1 VLKDSKQQYKLKSL
15 WLFHIAV
22 VFVAFLIL
30 IYSSKNLQPI
40 NAAANNRI
48 NFQGKIVNVTDGTN
62 LITGTPSCVVNG
74 AGNDTCDFRV
84 RIWSDVSSTDTTSGT
99 GKLLFT
105 QTFADVEIG
114 SYNGVFNLQINS
126 CGSSQSGNSE
136 WGTTTGTCTATDD
149 DDVDS
154 DIGVDF
160 SRGSLYLEIGFAP
173 AGSGSYTELFSRKLL
188 NSSPYAFY
196 ADSAGTI
203 DGISSSGF
211 VKLSPSSIQATG
223 NVTTPLIHLNEDGS
237 SSPNLL
243 QIQVAGTDRIILN
256 NAGQIQLSTTGN
268 TGGLV
273 IGGDANLYRSGTN
286 QLTTDDGLVVMDD
299 LYVGAT
305 AETISNVGFVL
316 NGDDVFIND
325 SLGVENLI
333 YTDGNVFIESGG
345 IIDFSSG
352 LDITNGNI
360 SHTSAITFRA
370 VNAISP
376 QPTNDATD
384 YIEFTTPSNTST
396 IFWQGV
402 GLLTNDPGLRANPA
416 TGELEYRDENES
428 SWTSIDSLAAGSGLF
443 TDGGT
448 VTYLTD
454 AAEDFAIGASSLT
467 APFSVD
473 VSANLIRV
481 GDGANDAN
489 DPTIQ
494 FFASDATDSGS
505 LSYLDSDA
513 FFFSGGGVYLG
524 SSTNSISNGG
534 FAVGTDGLFINGELG
549 VEGQVYTDGTFN
561 FGNGLVIGTSSV
573 TQSTNGAGD
582 FTISTTGGSSGV
594 LTLDSQSDLRLQAD
608 NDTDDYL
615 YLDTTT
621 DINSLFWEGVL
632 AYTNDP
638 GLRTNAS
645 TGELEYRDEDSATWV
660 AFDALTGLFTD
671 GGAVTYLTDTADNFA
686 IGATST
692 TAPFS
697 VTVATNVIRIGD
709 GANDANDPT
718 INFFASDATD
728 SGSLSYLDAD
738 GFFFSGGGVYIGANA
753 ETLSGAFAIDTND
766 LFVSDSLGVE
776 GSIYTDN
783 SVLFS
788 TVNRLSIG
796 DSSINAGTS
805 GGSLT
810 ISTTTAAGVLTLRSQ
825 DNLNLLADNETD
837 DYLYLD
843 TTTNVNSLFWE
854 GVLTYTNDP
863 GVRVGSGGELE
874 YRDEDE
880 SAWTSIDSFVAI
892 SNAVK
897 LVPGSVQAVAAA
909 ANPLIYINETDG
921 SNSPNLIQIQVGGAE
936 RFTLNNAGQI
946 QLPVTGNTAGTLL
959 GGDAQIYRGAANEV
973 TITNDNFKVDK
984 ATNLLTQGWYNANW
998 TFRRPITI
1006 KETMVPESTPLTNFP
1021 VLIEFTD
1028 SHVQAN
1034 AQADGDD
1041 ILFTNE
1047 LGVKLDHEIESYNS
1061 ANGRLYAWVEIPV
1074 LAATNDTKI
1083 YIYYG
1088 YSGASNQQSVA
1099 GTWASSYTSVWHLEE
1114 TATDEGTTATHT
1126 DSGANA
1132 ANGTQAGNADIAS
1145 KIFKGQ
1151 DFDGTDDYI
1160 NMGDVTNLD
1169 LTDTDDAFITGWFY
1183 RETSSSSDTVMAK
1196 SIGTG
1201 AANTGWIIFID
1212 ANPDR
1217 LRFYIQDG
1225 IDQYQIVTS
1234 STHQFTSVGWNYF
1247 AIVWDQDDA
1256 ANSEVYINGVD
1267 SNSNDIGTIAN
1278 IGDVSNTQP
1287 FRIGTESDTGAPFD
1301 GNVDELRFT
1310 KTIPTNF
1317 TTWITAEYN
1326 TTNSPST
1333 YTILGSMEPQ
1343 TNWFNSSWRARKS
1356 ISINNSLI
1364 SGTTDLTNF
1373 PIVLDITD
1381 TNLQAGAKPDASD
1394 IVFTSDNGTT
1404 QLDHDIDFYDSTI
1417 GRLVVWVELPTFYA
1431 STPTHIYMYYSN
1443 PSAANQEDLAGI
1455 WDTSTYAGVWHLNED
1470 PALASP
1476 QLKDSTT
1483 NLNHG
1488 TSEGAMTNGDLIA
1501 GKLGNA
1507 INFDGSNDDI
1517 NMGDPANGTLDID
1530 TSDFTLSLWVRG
1542 TSAESDTFIAKGA
1555 SGIDGYKMNMNSSLS
1570 FRGGFRLDGPVDA
1583 VESTPGSYTA
1593 PLNSGNWRH
1602 LVTKFDRDGNFTIL
1616 IDGVERSTAS
1626 IAIVDGESV
1635 VNTANFYLG
1644 RSDEGGT
1651 TFYVGDMDEVRLTKS
1666 VPSNDWFITE
1676 YNNQNSPTTN
1686 FTVSDAE
1693 NFAGTGATLFV
1704 NATSSRVGIN
1714 TSNPQNTLHV
1724 NGTLKVNSYASA
1736 SGTDLCINRNV
1747 LSSCSSSFRY
1757 KENIENLTLGLD
1769 TVLNLRPV
1777 TFKWRG
1783 RDENDLGFVAEE
1795 TAAVDPLLVT
1805 YKEGQIE
1812 GVRYNQLTSVLTNA
1826 IQQQQTKLIE
1836 LTTVVDGLMGN
1847 SMPGVIDLSELIS
1860 QNKLVIQ
1867 GQIYKSRNSVGEA
1880 EIVAGDTQV
1889 NINFETPYD
1898 TIPLIRVTP
1907 SSESFLTSDINY
1919 TILNKTVNGF
1929 TIAISAE
1936 YSEDLKFDW
1945 KADGTIDGVNTR
1957 SDGSE
1962 ENL

>member
-30 IYSSKNLQPI
+30 IYSSKNLQTVS
-40 NAAANNRI
+40 AAANNRI

-316 NGDDVFIND
+316 NGDDVFINGL
-325 SLGVENLI
+325 LGVESGI
-333 YTDGNVFIESGG
+333 FTDSGVFLTGGSIEFSGG
-345 IIDFSSG
+345 LAISNGRIDQTSG
-352 LDITNGNI
+352 ALIVAGGGDILFQPSADTDDYIYLNTVTN
-360 SHTSAITFRA
+360 TSAI
-370 VNAISP
+370 
-376 QPTNDATD
+376 
-384 YIEFTTPSNTST
+384 
-396 IFWQGV
+396 FWEGV
-402 GLLTNDPGLRANPA
+402 GALTNDPGLRANPA
-416 TGELEYRDENES
+416 TGELEYRDEDES

-505 LSYLDSDA
+505 LSYLDADA
-513 FFFSGGGVYLG
+513 FFFSGGGDIYLG
-524 SSTNSISNGG
+524 ASTETIDNAA
-534 FAVGTDGLFINGELG
+534 FAL
-549 VEGQVYTDGTFN
+549 
-561 FGNGLVIGTSSV
+561 
-573 TQSTNGAGD
+573 NGAGEMFISGNLGIEGD
-582 FTISTTGGSSGV
+582 SFFDNTIFAGPAATTGSVVITATTLLKNTIDVGDLTISTTGGSSGV

-776 GSIYTDN
+776 GNIFTDGSLISGTGPLTITDGSISQGTGN
-783 SVLFS
+783 
-788 TVNRLSIG
+788 LSISTNAASALLVL
-796 DSSINAGTS
+796 DS
-805 GGSLT
+805 
-810 ISTTTAAGVLTLRSQ
+810 Q
-825 DNLNLLADNETD
+825 ENLVFQADNDTD

-843 TTTNVNSLFWE
+843 TTTNVNSLFWD

-863 GVRVGSGGELE
+863 GVRVNSSGELE

-880 SAWTSIDSFVAI
+880 STWTSFDGLAGNYVQ
-892 SNAVK
+892 
-897 LVPGSVQAVAAA
+897 LVPGASPQVAATA
-909 ANPLIYINETDG
+909 ATPLIYLNETDG
-921 SNSPNLIQIQVGGAE
+921 SNSPNLIQMQVGGTD
-936 RFTLNNAGQI
+936 RLVLNNAGQL
-946 QLPVTGNTAGTLL
+946 QLPTTGNTGGILL
-959 GGDAQIYRGAANEV
+959 GGDARIYRGAANEV
-973 TITNDNFKVDK
+973 TITDDNFNVSKSTGPTD
-984 ATNLLTQGWYNANW
+984 WFNASW
-998 TFRRPITI
+998 IYRKQIVI
-1006 KETMVPESTPLTNFP
+1006 DESMVSGSTDLTNFP
-1021 VLIEFTD
+1021 ILINITD
-1028 SHVQAN
+1028 SGLLAN

-1041 ILFTNE
+1041 ITFTSSD
-1047 LGVKLDHEIESYNS
+1047 GTTQLDHEIENYNS
-1061 ANGRLYAWVEIPV
+1061 GTGQLYAWVEVPT
-1074 LAATNDTKI
+1074 LNALSSTTL
-1083 YIYYG
+1083 YMYYG
-1088 YSGASNQQSVA
+1088 NGAASNQQDVT
-1099 GTWASSYTSVWHLEE
+1099 GTWDTNYVAVYHLEE
-1114 TATDEGTTATHT
+1114 AVTDEGTGGTYD
-1126 DSGANA
+1126 DSTTSNNDSAQNGPDDVA
-1132 ANGTQAGNADIAS
+1132 AQIYN
-1145 KIFKGQ
+1145 GQ
-1151 DFDGTDDYI
+1151 DFDGTNDFASATDAASI
-1160 NMGDVTNLD
+1160 DF
-1169 LTDTDDAFITGWFY
+1169 TDTDDMTITGWFNRDTFNTDDVVLAKKNGILVSEQGY
-1183 RETSSSSDTVMAK
+1183 QIMITAADQMVFHAADATDQYTVTSVATF
-1196 SIGTG
+1196 
-1201 AANTGWIIFID
+1201 AATGWNHFG
-1212 ANPDR
+1212 
-1217 LRFYIQDG
+1217 L
-1225 IDQYQIVTS
+1225 
-1234 STHQFTSVGWNYF
+1234 
-1247 AIVWDQDDA
+1247 VWDQDSA
-1256 ANSEVYINGVD
+1256 ANSEIYVNGID
-1267 SNSNDIGTIAN
+1267 NNATDAGTIAN
-1278 IGDVSNTQP
+1278 VNDLSNALALRLGYEVDNQNP
-1287 FRIGTESDTGAPFD
+1287 FGGKLDEIRIAKTARSSDW
-1301 GNVDELRFT
+1301 V
-1310 KTIPTNF
+1310 
-1317 TTWITAEYN
+1317 TTEYN
-1326 TTNSPST
+1326 TSAAPGT
-1333 YTILGSMEPQ
+1333 YTFYGVQETYSSSGS
-1343 TNWFNSSWRARKS
+1343 
-1356 ISINNSLI
+1356 
-1364 SGTTDLTNF
+1364 
-1373 PIVLDITD
+1373 
-1381 TNLQAGAKPDASD
+1381 
-1394 IVFTSDNGTT
+1394 
-1404 QLDHDIDFYDSTI
+1404 
-1417 GRLVVWVELPTFYA
+1417 
-1431 STPTHIYMYYSN
+1431 
-1443 PSAANQEDLAGI
+1443 
-1455 WDTSTYAGVWHLNED
+1455 
-1470 PALASP
+1470 
-1476 QLKDSTT
+1476 
-1483 NLNHG
+1483 
-1488 TSEGAMTNGDLIA
+1488 
-1501 GKLGNA
+1501 
-1507 INFDGSNDDI
+1507 
-1517 NMGDPANGTLDID
+1517 
-1530 TSDFTLSLWVRG
+1530 
-1542 TSAESDTFIAKGA
+1542 
-1555 SGIDGYKMNMNSSLS
+1555 
-1570 FRGGFRLDGPVDA
+1570 
-1583 VESTPGSYTA
+1583 
-1593 PLNSGNWRH
+1593 
-1602 LVTKFDRDGNFTIL
+1602 
-1616 IDGVERSTAS
+1616 
-1626 IAIVDGESV
+1626 
-1635 VNTANFYLG
+1635 
-1644 RSDEGGT
+1644 
-1651 TFYVGDMDEVRLTKS
+1651 
-1666 VPSNDWFITE
+1666 
-1676 YNNQNSPTTN
+1676 
-1686 FTVSDAE
+1686 
-1693 NFAGTGATLFV
+1693 TLFV
-1704 NATSSRVGIN
+1704 DVANSRVGIN
-1714 TSNPQNTLHV
+1714 TSSPSNTLHV
-1724 NGTLKVNSYASA
+1724 NGSVRVDTLQ
-1736 SGTDLCINRNV
+1736 SGSSTDLCINANV
-1747 LSSCSSSFRY
+1747 LSSCSSSLRY
-1757 KENIENLTLGLD
+1757 KENIEDLTLGLD
-1769 TVLNLRPV
+1769 TIMSLRPV
-1777 TFKWRG
+1777 SFKWLG

-1795 TAAVDPLLVT
+1795 VEALNPLLVT
-1805 YKEGQIE
+1805 YKDGVLE
-1812 GVRYNQLTSVLTNA
+1812 GVKYKQLTSVLVNA
-1826 IQQQQTKLIE
+1826 VQEQQAQIDVLENNINSLLGTGPSGS
-1836 LTTVVDGLMGN
+1836 LT
-1847 SMPGVIDLSELIS
+1847 ISEAIV
-1860 QNKLVIQ
+1860 QNKMKILGKV
-1867 GQIYKSRNSVGEA
+1867 YVSRDTAGEA
-1880 EIVAGDTQV
+1880 EILAGVSEV
-1889 NINFETPYD
+1889 NIVFTSPYETVPIISVSQRGVEFLNND
-1898 TIPLIRVTP
+1898 IRF
-1907 SSESFLTSDINY
+1907 SI
-1919 TILNKTVNGF
+1919 INKTLNGF
-1929 TIAISAE
+1929 TIRINAPVLENI
-1936 YSEDLKFDW
+1936 KFDW
-1945 KADGTIDGVNTR
+1945 KAEGTIDGVNIR
-1957 SDGSE
+1957 SDGTIE
-1962 ENL
+1962 EI